1 MGSEIVAVV
10 AIALLAGLLFGGG
23 AYAWTRNPTDAM
35 AMFGVGLFGVA
46 MLGMAIISVV

>member
-1 MGSEIVAVV
+1 MSSKIVAVI
-10 AIALLAGLLFGGG
+10 AIALVVGLIFGIG

-46 MLGMAIISVV
+46 MLGMTIIVAT